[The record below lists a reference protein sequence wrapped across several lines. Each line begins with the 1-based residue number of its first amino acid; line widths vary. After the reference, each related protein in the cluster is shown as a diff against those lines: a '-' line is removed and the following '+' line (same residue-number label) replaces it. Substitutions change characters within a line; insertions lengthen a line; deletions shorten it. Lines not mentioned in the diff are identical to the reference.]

1 MSKSLLEHLQNINA
15 KSKEEM
21 RKNPNVWIGLIVE
34 DLEHWKKYGVTTVAQ
49 LDRYFLEVELYEY
62 HKVVF
67 GVKGRHYDFASMS
80 DDDINKELDSLERSN
95 KQREEAEKE
104 WKEAEEKRFEEQI
117 KKYLEYGA
125 SDRETAIRWI
135 RQTS

>member
-1 MSKSLLEHLQNINA
+1 MSKSLLEHLQNINT

-21 RKNPNVWIGLIVE
+21 EKTPNLWIGMIVE

-67 GVKGRHYDFASMS
+67 GVKGRHYDFGSMS
-80 DDDINKELDSLERSN
+80 DDDINKELESLSRVAN
-95 KQREEAEKE
+95 
-104 WKEAEEKRFEEQI
+104 AEEEREGKAFEEQI
-117 KKYLEYGA
+117 KKNLEYGA
-125 SDRETAIRWI
+125 RDRETAIRWI
-135 RQTS
+135 HQVNQ